1 MPEINIST
9 QEHETLVRDWYFQP
23 WKHPPRKSFFKL
35 RAEIKNLFFS
45 CWKVTARPGLD
56 RWTYPSASVTIWY
69 ISYTTYRRPSMAA
82 LSSHSVASLVVAE
95 QRIQSLK
102 NISFKSL
109 WYSQGS
115 IVLKHIGSYNK
126 NLPDNWKYT
135 GIIGILAEL
144 QIFNSEQDFQTYS
157 SKKSPM
163 ISLTVS
169 PGNSNVTHCSII
181 FIMHLCPK

>member
-1 MPEINIST
+1 M
-9 QEHETLVRDWYFQP
+9 ETSSQKIFLN
-23 WKHPPRKSFFKL
+23 L
-35 RAEIKNLFFS
+35 RAEIKKWFFS
-45 CWKVTARPGLD
+45 CRKVTACTNLT
-56 RWTYPSASVTIWY
+56 RWTYPSASAAFWY
-69 ISYTTYRRPSMAA
+69 LSYTRYRRHSMAA
-82 LSSHSVASLVVAE
+82 LSSLSVASLVVAE
-95 QRIQSLK
+95 LRIQSLK

-115 IVLKHIGSYNK
+115 IMLKHRGSYNK

-144 QIFNSEQDFQTYS
+144 QIVNSGQDFQTYS

>member
-1 MPEINIST
+1 M
-9 QEHETLVRDWYFQP
+9 ETSSQKIFLN
-23 WKHPPRKSFFKL
+23 L
-35 RAEIKNLFFS
+35 RAEIKKWFFS
-45 CWKVTARPGLD
+45 CRKVTACTDLTRC
-56 RWTYPSASVTIWY
+56 TCPSANVAIWY
-69 ISYTTYRRPSMAA
+69 NSHIIYRRPSMAA

-109 WYSQGS
+109 WYSQES